1 MTATVTVAESNAT
14 AAAEPSVAAA
24 RAGDSTVTD
33 ATVTGDLTVTDST
46 VTNRPAKNRLPDF
59 AGIALVDILA
69 NGLAMLIIVIV
80 LSIAARAE
88 HEARTASQVEEV
100 ETMMSRRF
108 STSLVLNS
116 LAASPP
122 ARLHDYDNSPLDQ
135 NLDPHILPIIEL
147 HRDFVREYYSGAIW
161 TRAELLREP
170 NAMDAFFAAFDAER
184 KRRLRADIYDVAQ
197 YYLAMSI
204 LRDHGITIRHWH
216 FLPGGLSLAA
226 AGRCPPG
233 VAAKDCATAGGGDAA
248 ADLPALAGGD
258 GRGDGDDGDGE
269 RGAGAW
275 PPTEFLAAAGQGRGG
290 GGAAPG
296 QFPGGAEVGGVGG
309 VGGAAGNPGAGNRPQ
324 LGAGSFP
331 NARPGRG
338 RGTGR
343 GLGGAAGGRPGAEA
357 RSLRFRLSSP
367 ESARDDPA
375 GAGLAGAIDPSI
387 DQILTVLLDFLGRLQ
402 TTVDAGASPAAQL
415 ADFNRHLRRALV
427 APPRLD
433 RETRTLVDFL
443 MLEWWTP
450 VDADAPPGLAVS
462 AVDGGDAALIIEPNR
477 RLQRVGIARPG
488 DGDGAGAGTGDGAG
502 DGDGDGVGA
511 AAEATVFPALRMNAH
526 PDVWRGLTVPLQR
539 GGMLLLPPPGADA
552 ASDAASR
559 PAERWRAA
567 AYIAPHFDDFIIGF
581 VFGAV
586 DRGGR
591 LAVAAED
598 NRVRLDGRPLHGP
611 AAPARFGA
619 RGWLVALYAALLAG
633 LLGAA
638 LLVRRLGFRRVAA

>member
-1 MTATVTVAESNAT
+1 MTAAVTESNAT
-14 AAAEPSVAAA
+14 AAAESSV
-24 RAGDSTVTD
+24 AGDSTVTD
-33 ATVTGDLTVTDST
+33 ATVTGDLTVTGST
-46 VTNRPAKNRLPDF
+46 VTHRPAKNRLPDF

-80 LSIAARAE
+80 LSIASRAE

-147 HRDFVREYYSGAIW
+147 HRDFVREFYSGAIW

-248 ADLPALAGGD
+248 ADLPALAGDGN

-269 RGAGAW
+269 RGPGAW
-275 PPTEFLAAAGQGRGG
+275 PPSEFLAAAGRGRGG

-309 VGGAAGNPGAGNRPQ
+309 VGGAAGNP
-324 LGAGSFP
+324 
-331 NARPGRG
+331 
-338 RGTGR
+338 
-343 GLGGAAGGRPGAEA
+343 
-357 RSLRFRLSSP
+357 
-367 ESARDDPA
+367 
-375 GAGLAGAIDPSI
+375 
-387 DQILTVLLDFLGRLQ
+387 
-402 TTVDAGASPAAQL
+402 
-415 ADFNRHLRRALV
+415 
-427 APPRLD
+427 
-433 RETRTLVDFL
+433 
-443 MLEWWTP
+443 
-450 VDADAPPGLAVS
+450 
-462 AVDGGDAALIIEPNR
+462 
-477 RLQRVGIARPG
+477 
-488 DGDGAGAGTGDGAG
+488 
-502 DGDGDGVGA
+502 
-511 AAEATVFPALRMNAH
+511 
-526 PDVWRGLTVPLQR
+526 
-539 GGMLLLPPPGADA
+539 
-552 ASDAASR
+552 
-559 PAERWRAA
+559 
-567 AYIAPHFDDFIIGF
+567 
-581 VFGAV
+581 
-586 DRGGR
+586 
-591 LAVAAED
+591 
-598 NRVRLDGRPLHGP
+598 
-611 AAPARFGA
+611 
-619 RGWLVALYAALLAG
+619 
-633 LLGAA
+633 
-638 LLVRRLGFRRVAA
+638 